1 MLLAVSLTELVI
13 FAVAGLLVLVVV
25 VAIAAYL
32 LAGRATRYSLRVP
45 WEDEESE
52 RRDEYAKRLDA
63 EKPPP
68 RAQATDAEPP
78 AQAADAQP
86 PAPGT
91 PIGSPTATPPPHSP
105 APSRATGKP
114 RPLFEVARRAPAPS
128 LRRRFR
134 LFRWARLD
142 APMGWSGMDAGLLR
156 EPPGRY
162 ANVRV
167 LNPQGKPIRGIA
179 PGELARLRV
188 DIGALQQESLVER
201 PVAFPDDLLPS
212 EDVTLE
218 VLLSSSDFAVGTSV
232 EKLRK
237 ASVARQALRLPA
249 EGGAAVSEDG
259 KREYVDFALRAP
271 ERMERARARLSYVY
285 RNTVVQSQRVD
296 AILGLNVRVTTD
308 FTLSRSLAAAD
319 VQAISERPR
328 VALIANDS
336 PGDYHELTVR
346 AGDAGGA
353 PVGDPVTFKIEHQR
367 IGPAVAQL
375 RRQLARQA
383 PRRRRQSPS
392 ELVKAMR
399 ELAPLG
405 HKLYAALD
413 PRLQAT
419 VRDVARTMPEA
430 VLQVALAHG
439 STFTLPW
446 SFVYDIYL
454 PSDVPAKQ
462 LKVCRVLSEWD
473 GNSPMVAAGQRACPH
488 ADDDSHREAVLC
500 PFGFWGYRYSIEL
513 LTSTDRPAREI
524 RCETDSKVVMG
535 ETERGLRRGGLT
547 GHAQALATILA
558 NATPTLSMT
567 RTQTVAGLRS
577 LIEDDLPIIYLLCHG
592 KRAGTQTLL
601 SIGKRQRISAQ
612 DLIGWMDV
620 AARKGRR
627 MWTDP
632 RPLVFVNAC
641 GSAQITPEDLV
652 DYLGAFVGKGQAA
665 GLIGTEVKVEQGQA
679 MQLAESFFARLFEH
693 GASVEQALH
702 HVRSEFL
709 ASGNLFGLVYTPY
722 CLADLAVAIPLPAQE
737 QVAIE
742 TSR

>member
-1 MLLAVSLTELVI
+1 MLLGASFIELAIRAVEALPV
-13 FAVAGLLVLVVV
+13 VVV
-25 VAIAAYL
+25 VAIVGYL
-32 LAGRATRYSLRVP
+32 LRQPWNTRERPDERRLKRRRGRVAEQAGAERPPLPHARAT
-45 WEDEESE
+45 ESE
-52 RRDEYAKRLDA
+52 PSTPGA
-63 EKPPP
+63 
-68 RAQATDAEPP
+68 DAEPP
-78 AQAADAQP
+78 AARADIEP
-86 PAPGT
+86 PAP
-91 PIGSPTATPPPHSP
+91 PPPPSADWTTGSLGP
-105 APSRATGKP
+105 PFSAPYP
-114 RPLFEVARRAPAPS
+114 RPSYVP
-128 LRRRFR
+128 RRRFKPSI
-134 LFRWARLD
+134 WARLRGS
-142 APMGWSGMDAGLLR
+142 MTMSSEMDARLR
-156 EPPGRY
+156 DPPGRY

-167 LNPQGKPIRGIA
+167 LNPQGKPIRQIA

-201 PVAFPDDLLPS
+201 PVAFPDKLLPS
-212 EDVTLE
+212 ADVTLE
-218 VLLSSSDFAVGTSV
+218 VLLSSNDFAVGNSA
-232 EKLRK
+232 EKLRE
-237 ASVARQALRLPA
+237 ASVARQRLRLPA
-249 EGGAAVSEDG
+249 GGGAAVSEDG
-259 KREYVDFALRAP
+259 KCEYIDFALRAP
-271 ERMERARARLSYVY
+271 ERPGNARARLSYVY

-296 AILGLNVRVTTD
+296 AMLGLSIRGTTD

-346 AGDAGGA
+346 AGDASGA

-375 RRQLARQA
+375 RRQLARRA
-383 PRRRRQSPS
+383 PRRRRQSPN
-392 ELVKAMR
+392 ELIKTMR

-405 HKLYAALD
+405 HQLYAALD

-419 VRDVARTMPEA
+419 VRDVARTMPGA
-430 VLQVALAHG
+430 VLQVALARG

-462 LKVCRVLSEWD
+462 LGVCRVVSEWD
-473 GNSPMVAAGQRACPH
+473 GNSPMVAAGQRACPY
-488 ADDDSHREAVLC
+488 AEDDSHREGVLC

-513 LTSTDRPAREI
+513 LTSTDMPAREI
-524 RCETDSKVVMG
+524 RCETDSKVAMG

-547 GHAQALATILA
+547 GHAQALAAILA
-558 NATPTLSMT
+558 NATPALSMT
-567 RTQTVAGLRS
+567 RTQTVAGLRR
-577 LIEDDLPIIYLLCHG
+577 LIEDDLPIVYLLCHG
-592 KRAGTQTLL
+592 KRTGTQTLL
-601 SIGKRQRISAQ
+601 SIGRRQRISAQ
-612 DLIGWMDV
+612 DLIGWIDV
-620 AARKGRR
+620 AARRGRR

-679 MQLAESFFARLFEH
+679 MELAESFFARLFEH

-702 HVRSEFL
+702 HVRNEFL
-709 ASGNLFGLVYTPY
+709 ACGNLFGLVYTPY
-722 CLADLAVAIPLPAQE
+722 CLADLAVATAKIPTPK
-737 QVAIE
+737 
-742 TSR
+742 

>member
-13 FAVAGLLVLVVV
+13 VAVAGLLVLVVV

-32 LAGRATRYSLRVP
+32 LAGRAARYSLRVP

-52 RRDEYAKRLDA
+52 RRDKYAKRLDA

-91 PIGSPTATPPPHSP
+91 PIGPPTATPPPPSP
-105 APSRATGKP
+105 PPGRAMGKP
-114 RPLFEVARRAPAPS
+114 RPSFEVARRAPAPS

-134 LFRWARLD
+134 LFRWARLN
-142 APMGWSGMDAGLLR
+142 APMGWSGMDARLLR

-201 PVAFPDDLLPS
+201 PVAFPDELLPS

-218 VLLSSSDFAVGTSV
+218 VLLSSSDFAVGTSA
-232 EKLRK
+232 EKLRT

-249 EGGAAVSEDG
+249 GGGAAVSEDG
-259 KREYVDFALRAP
+259 MCEYVDFALRAP

-296 AILGLNVRVTTD
+296 AILGNVRVTTD
-308 FTLSRSLAAAD
+308 FTLSRSLAAVD
-319 VQAISERPR
+319 VQAISKRPR
-328 VALIANDS
+328 VALIANES

-419 VRDVARTMPEA
+419 IRDVARTMPEA

-439 STFTLPW
+439 STFTLPLELR
-446 SFVYDIYL
+446 IRHL
-454 PSDVPAKQ
+454 PPE
-462 LKVCRVLSEWD
+462 R
-473 GNSPMVAAGQRACPH
+473 RA
-488 ADDDSHREAVLC
+488 
-500 PFGFWGYRYSIEL
+500 
-513 LTSTDRPAREI
+513 
-524 RCETDSKVVMG
+524 
-535 ETERGLRRGGLT
+535 
-547 GHAQALATILA
+547 
-558 NATPTLSMT
+558 
-567 RTQTVAGLRS
+567 
-577 LIEDDLPIIYLLCHG
+577 
-592 KRAGTQTLL
+592 
-601 SIGKRQRISAQ
+601 
-612 DLIGWMDV
+612 
-620 AARKGRR
+620 
-627 MWTDP
+627 
-632 RPLVFVNAC
+632 
-641 GSAQITPEDLV
+641 
-652 DYLGAFVGKGQAA
+652 GQAA
-665 GLIGTEVKVEQGQA
+665 Q
-679 MQLAESFFARLFEH
+679 
-693 GASVEQALH
+693 SVQSPI
-702 HVRSEFL
+702 RM
-709 ASGNLFGLVYTPY
+709 GW
-722 CLADLAVAIPLPAQE
+722 Q
-737 QVAIE
+737 
-742 TSR
+742 